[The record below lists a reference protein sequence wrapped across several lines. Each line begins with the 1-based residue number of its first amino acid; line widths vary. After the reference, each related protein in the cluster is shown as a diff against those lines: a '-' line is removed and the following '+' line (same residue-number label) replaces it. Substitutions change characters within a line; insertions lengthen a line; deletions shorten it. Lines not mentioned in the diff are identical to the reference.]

1 MAGIVARILLVK
13 IFSDLDGEEIINE
26 DDSENSSDN
35 HEQDLDFG
43 DLDDGD
49 TGDDG
54 HFEKSND
61 KE

>member
-1 MAGIVARILLVK
+1 MK